1 MCWTPTVTLDGI
13 FCCPSGASHQ
23 HWCQASR
30 HSTEGLL
37 SYLSGMHASKA
48 EGTSVAWA
56 GDGGGRWWLWG
67 VLHHSKTQ
75 KLLQGRGNLQG
86 AGVSK
91 MQSGV
96 KRVTS
101 IGNNDWQW
109 SYLHIGREQ
118 ILTYTSVLIIYQE
131 KRKEDKI
138 DKQFLQGEV
147 LEIYHP

>member
-1 MCWTPTVTLDGI
+1 MSWTPTVTWDGI
-13 FCCPSGASHQ
+13 FCCPSGPSHQ
-23 HWCQASR
+23 HWFQASR

-37 SYLSGMHASKA
+37 SCLSGMHASKA

-56 GDGGGRWWLWG
+56 GDGGGQWLWG

-75 KLLQGRGNLQG
+75 KLLQGRGTLQG
-86 AGVSK
+86 AGVSQ

-101 IGNNDWQW
+101 TGNGDWQR
-109 SYLHIGREQ
+109 SYLHTGGEQ
-118 ILTYTSVLIIYQE
+118 TLTCMLIIYQE
-131 KRKEDKI
+131 KRKEDQI